1 MSALEAG
8 RGPAWLLWII
18 VSVIGGVLG
27 ALVAWRVRALLTVPA
42 PTLVVDL
49 LRYLATILSAAI
61 AAGAQWF
68 LLRRY
73 RLDVYWWVPATVLAV
88 LLTAIIVIPSVLRH
102 AVDALTSVH
111 PSDTVTAGGAAL
123 AAAGLVIGAAQAI
136 VLRNSVGNR
145 AWAWIPA
152 TAVGGGLAGALTSAL
167 SSQLF
172 GLPTFAFISLLAAVG
187 ALLISATQAA
197 VLHRLVS

>member
-42 PTLVVDL
+42 PTFVVDL

-102 AVDALTSVH
+102 AVDLLEAVQELGDEWKKALEEKI
-111 PSDTVTAGGAAL
+111 
-123 AAAGLVIGAAQAI
+123 AAAAPPKT
-136 VLRNSVGNR
+136 NP
-145 AWAWIPA
+145 PA
-152 TAVGGGLAGALTSAL
+152 KEEKN
-167 SSQLF
+167 
-172 GLPTFAFISLLAAVG
+172 
-187 ALLISATQAA
+187 
-197 VLHRLVS
+197 